1 MHRLIMF
8 NVKFNLH
15 MVSRSIFICFVVFQC
30 FFGFAQN
37 KVLTDYKIIGN
48 QTGLSQLNT
57 TQLKEYFKGKYTLW
71 NSGKSVKVV
80 LHSSQSQHAPIL
92 SKLIY
97 NTTQQGVQ
105 KYWLSLVFQG
115 RANPPV
121 FLDNDADIVNYVNK
135 TPGAIGLID
144 RNSSCPSNLIIQ
156 FK

>member
-1 MHRLIMF
+1 
-8 NVKFNLH
+8 

-30 FFGFAQN
+30 FFSFAQN

-57 TQLKEYFKGKYTLW
+57 AQLKEYFKGKYTLW

-80 LHSSQSQHAPIL
+80 LHSSQSQHALIL
-92 SKLIY
+92 AKLLY

-121 FLDNDADIVNYVNK
+121 FLDNDSDIVNYVTK